1 MRRARHAEGSPRE
14 SGQGL
19 TTPMPWPCSG
29 LHAAQAPVRPRH
41 CTQALLQ
48 QLDQFILS
56 NTLPRPAS
64 SSVRLRRWPLL
75 RPRRP
80 VTSRRRRRRRF
91 AEGLWRCGPK
101 CECVG
106 IGQRFPVMMW
116 TDRHTPPPLFLNQ
129 APVSFL
135 FLFRELYFCR
145 CLSLSLTLT
154 GMSVFVVSVSVPN

>member
-1 MRRARHAEGSPRE
+1 MRHAQTEAASPSRTRYTHTPTKSFKQINGRRRQARNTGAEHMRRARHAEGSPRE

-64 SSVRLRRWPLL
+64 SSVRLRRLPHL
-75 RPRRP
+75 RILRLS
-80 VTSRRRRRRRF
+80 TSRRRRRRRF
-91 AEGLWRCGPK
+91 AEGLWHHGP
-101 CECVG
+101 E
-106 IGQRFPVMMW
+106 M
-116 TDRHTPPPLFLNQ
+116 
-129 APVSFL
+129 
-135 FLFRELYFCR
+135 
-145 CLSLSLTLT
+145 
-154 GMSVFVVSVSVPN
+154 